1 MAKPS
6 IIDQEIIDAL
16 KTTIGAIAAGADYY
30 STLTGK
36 VYDSNPTEITDGV
49 NLSEGDE
56 EITENESSGS
66 LHDCRLPINIDIVE
80 LNANAAN
87 IRKTKADILK
97 AIRLSNNLG
106 LTTKVWDIKHTGTQA
121 NVPDQQGNL
130 IAHRRIM
137 IDVYYRKNAFS
148 I

>member
-6 IIDQEIIDAL
+6 TIDQEIIDAL
-16 KTTIGAIAAGADYY
+16 KTTISAIAAGTEYY
-30 STLTGK
+30 STLSGK
-36 VYDSNPTEITDGV
+36 VYDSSAAPITDGV

-56 EITENESSGS
+56 EISESESSAS
-66 LHDCRLPINIDIVE
+66 LHYCRLPVLIDIVE

-106 LTTKVWDIKHTGTQA
+106 LTNKVYDIKHISTQA

-130 IAHRRIM
+130 IAHRRIQ

>member
-6 IIDQEIIDAL
+6 IIDQDIMDAL
-16 KTTIGAIAAGADYY
+16 KTTIGAITLGDNYY
-30 STLTGK
+30 STLSGK
-36 VYDSNPTEITDGV
+36 VYDTNPAPITDGV
-49 NLSEGDE
+49 NLSEADE

-66 LHDCRLPINIDIVE
+66 LHDCRLSINIDIVE
-80 LNANAAN
+80 INANAAN

-106 LTTKVWDIKHTGTQA
+106 LTTKVWDVKHTGTQA

-130 IAHRRIM
+130 IAHRRLM

-148 I
+148 T

>member
-16 KTTIGAIAAGADYY
+16 KTTIGAIAAGAEYY
-30 STLTGK
+30 STLSGK
-36 VYDSNPTEITDGV
+36 VYDSNPTPITDGV

-56 EITENESSGS
+56 EITESESSGT

-80 LNANAAN
+80 INANAAN

-106 LTTKVWDIKHTGTQA
+106 LGTKVYDIKHISTAA

-130 IAHRRIM
+130 IAHRRIL
-137 IDVYYRKNAFS
+137 IDVYYRKNVFS
-148 I
+148 T

>member
-16 KTTIGAIAAGADYY
+16 KTTIGAIVAGNDYY
-30 STLTGK
+30 STLAGK
-36 VYDSNPTEITDGV
+36 VYDNNPTPIADGV

-56 EITENESSGS
+56 EITEVESSGS
-66 LHDCRLPINIDIVE
+66 LHDCKLSVNIDIVE
-80 LNANAAN
+80 INANAAN
-87 IRKTKADILK
+87 IRKTKADVLK
-97 AIRLSNNLG
+97 AIRLSNNLS
-106 LTTKVWDIKHTGTQA
+106 LITKVWDIKHTGTQA